1 MIDVSYICEVIFVVM
16 GKFKF
21 PKSSQFVFLMR
32 VLCGSFRGMG
42 EPKYMNAESVRL
54 SVRYGFFLSAQVS
67 LYTAKKTEGFR
78 LVRNE
83 ACGKSTNL
91 RQSIRAKRN
100 FSVNYAMS
108 CLSPPYVQG
117 ELVMVLKDAPYY

>member
-1 MIDVSYICEVIFVVM
+1 
-16 GKFKF
+16 
-21 PKSSQFVFLMR
+21 
-32 VLCGSFRGMG
+32 
-42 EPKYMNAESVRL
+42 MNAESVRL

-91 RQSIRAKRN
+91 LQSIRAKRN

-108 CLSPPYVQG
+108 YLSPPYVQG
-117 ELVMVLKDAPYY
+117 ELVIVLKDAPYY